1 MPIKLEFGFPPVRI
15 SSCTTTTIGLEIK
28 KLKSIILK
36 VMIYTAPS
44 PVQCAHEGIH
54 SPMCSVVDKSFFS
67 SSLQYT
73 IHIMQ

>member
-54 SPMCSVVDKSFFS
+54 S
-67 SSLQYT
+67 
-73 IHIMQ
+73 H

>member
-1 MPIKLEFGFPPVRI
+1 VRI
-15 SSCTTTTIGLEIK
+15 SSCTTTTIGLEIKKLK

-54 SPMCSVVDKSFFS
+54 SPKLGEIKGRKVQ
-67 SSLQYT
+67 LGNY
-73 IHIMQ
+73 